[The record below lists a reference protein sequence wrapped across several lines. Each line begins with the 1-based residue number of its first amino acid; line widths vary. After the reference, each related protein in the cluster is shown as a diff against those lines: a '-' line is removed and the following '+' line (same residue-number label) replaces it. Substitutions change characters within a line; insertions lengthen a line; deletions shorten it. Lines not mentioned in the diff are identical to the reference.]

1 MPIIYDEY
9 MNEIGS
15 TDDNGDNTVANDQK
29 GMAAL
34 THPSP
39 ITEMKT
45 ETIPDAI
52 QQRMSGAITSR
63 TVGGDDIVS
72 ASTNP
77 MMVNTMIPQ
86 SKDAAIGMPDN
97 YDPPLDPI
105 ATADDVVQG
114 ILETDD
120 LVTVESFLGKLTH
133 ALEAM
138 GYEPPKPDQLDPNQP
153 VDLALLMDEVQYVDD
168 SALRADE
175 RIAAITELREEI
187 QDIGGVTRDIAYA
200 VENLRPSIIT
210 SKVALERFTRI
221 PSKTNRGV
229 VEAALEDLVVAA
241 SITGLVVIVYAI
253 IKVIKWIIDRIEHLR
268 YDVKTDSIR
277 GQYVRLYTEL
287 NRTLVSRGKDIS
299 NKLIDT
305 GGMDAVGTALCN
317 AFEKMGID
325 PNDLAKDIVSS
336 NNRFIN
342 TLFERLIG
350 KSYCELDK
358 GLYTGD
364 TFDLCK
370 YTFITMDN
378 AFENLTVMFD
388 RVKSKPDS
396 ELDLNMLENFVTNM
410 TNLKQLYKLKS
421 NDTEDLMADL
431 NNHIQLQMKPI
442 MEEPPRVTD
451 SLTHIQFKMDVLKV
465 NPSIPGKL
473 RSMIRQA
480 TTWESQLKEIT
491 DDNLRQNRKAA
502 LSILLKQTRI
512 VAGLLQA
519 NKSLMD
525 RPIVY
530 ISYMNQSITRNARM
544 WNQAFKAYG
553 IKEVG

>member
-9 MNEIGS
+9 MNEIES
-15 TDDNGDNTVANDQK
+15 TDDNGDNTVENDQK

-175 RIAAITELREEI
+175 RIATITELREEI
-187 QDIGGVTRDIAYA
+187 QDIGGVTKDIAYA
-200 VENLRPSIIT
+200 VESLRPSIIT

-241 SITGLVVIVYAI
+241 SVTGLVVIVYAV
-253 IKVIKWIIDRIEHLR
+253 IKVIKWIIDKIEKLR
-268 YDVKTDSIR
+268 YNVDSDTVR
-277 GQYVRLYTEL
+277 GQYLRTFDLLT
-287 NRTLVSRGKDIS
+287 RTLSANSQHISRLLREDE
-299 NKLIDT
+299 
-305 GGMDAVGTALCN
+305 GMDTVGGALCN
-317 AFEKMGID
+317 AMQKMGLD
-325 PNDLAKDIVSS
+325 PNELPDNIVGM
-336 NNRFIN
+336 NTRFMNI
-342 TLFERLIG
+342 LFERLIG
-350 KSYCELDK
+350 DSYCEMDRELFTGQTMKLALSSVEAINTEFSHLNSMFDAMRANPSTPIDLTKFSKFQADLGKYVSIFSVQNGDADQIAESMSFRVTHMLEPIKDQAPPKLCDTLKSVKYSLDK
-358 GLYTGD
+358 ASVGD
-364 TFDLCK
+364 
-370 YTFITMDN
+370 N
-378 AFENLTVMFD
+378 V
-388 RVKSKPDS
+388 RG
-396 ELDLNMLENFVTNM
+396 
-410 TNLKQLYKLKS
+410 KLK
-421 NDTEDLMADL
+421 
-431 NNHIQLQMKPI
+431 
-442 MEEPPRVTD
+442 
-451 SLTHIQFKMDVLKV
+451 
-465 NPSIPGKL
+465 
-473 RSMIRQA
+473 SMIRQA
-480 TTWESQLKEIT
+480 QSWEREIKLIH
-491 DDNLRQNRKAA
+491 DDELRSNRKAA
-502 LSILLKQTRI
+502 LGMILSQCRI
-512 VAGLLQA
+512 VAILINVNTTLFE
-519 NKSLMD
+519 
-525 RPIVY
+525 RPMKY
-530 ISYMNQSITRNARM
+530 IAYMNQTVTRTTRM
-544 WNQAFKAYG
+544 WNQVFKGYN
-553 IKEVG
+553 IKEI